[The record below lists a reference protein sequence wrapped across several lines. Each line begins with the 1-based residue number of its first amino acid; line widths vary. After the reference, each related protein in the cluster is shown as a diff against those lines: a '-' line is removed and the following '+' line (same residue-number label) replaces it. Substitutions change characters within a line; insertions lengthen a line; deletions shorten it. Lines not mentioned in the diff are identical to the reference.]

1 MTDLGWQ
8 VGDRLTL
15 RFLYAHS
22 SQHDVYRDNQ
32 IGVTASW
39 ALIGAQAP
47 VTQAFPA
54 LTPISPVSTQ
64 SPYH

>member
-1 MTDLGWQ
+1 
-8 VGDRLTL
+8 L

-47 VTQAFPA
+47 VTQALPG
-54 LTPISPVSTQ
+54 LTPISPASTQ